1 MDEDT
6 AAATP
11 SHATRAKGD
20 EELTLVFGG
29 LVLGAVASAWSV
41 FFLGM
46 SFPVLYA
53 VGLVALGAV
62 SWYSYSKREKL
73 NEMCCMMIGM
83 FFGGVPAIAFGAL
96 YSLQTGDYIWSMII
110 ATLIGYVAGVAL
122 GRLGG
127 ALGRMEGVMA
137 APMGGFMGG
146 MMGFMARPFDVQLFA
161 MFFMLVILA
170 LFAEMAWVVHKI
182 GKKHDC
188 C

>member
-1 MDEDT
+1 MDDDT
-6 AAATP
+6 GVTTE

-20 EELTLVFGG
+20 DELTLVFGA
-29 LVLGAVASAWSV
+29 LALGAAASAWSI
-41 FFLGM
+41 FFLGI

-53 VGLVALGAV
+53 VGLVALGAAG
-62 SWYSYSKREKL
+62 WYTYSKREKL

-83 FFGGVPAIAFGAL
+83 FFGGVPAMAFGAI
-96 YSLQTGDYIWSMII
+96 YSLQTGDYVWSIII
-110 ATLIGYVAGVAL
+110 ATAIGYAAGVAF

-127 ALGRMEGVMA
+127 PLGRMEGVMA

-146 MMGFMARPFDVQLFA
+146 MLGFMARPFDTQLFA
-161 MFFMLVILA
+161 MFFMLVMLA
-170 LFAEMAWVVHKI
+170 LFAEMAWVVHKL